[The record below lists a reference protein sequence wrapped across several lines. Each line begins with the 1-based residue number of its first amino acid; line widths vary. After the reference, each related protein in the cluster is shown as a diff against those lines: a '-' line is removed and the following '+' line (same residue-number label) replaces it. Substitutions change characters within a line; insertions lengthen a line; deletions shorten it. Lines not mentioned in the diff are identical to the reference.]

1 MGLKTKLVLAAAGV
15 DFKRCDQPPVL
26 PRKDLEALGIT
37 FRRIPVLA
45 VGKDLYCDSNLIIDL
60 ILNKLAK
67 NKVPTSTSVCFPQ
80 LES

>member
-1 MGLKTKLVLAAAGV
+1 MLTAAGV
-15 DFKRCDQPPVL
+15 DFKRGDVPPVL
-26 PRKDLEALGIT
+26 PRKDLEALDIT

-67 NKVPTSTSVCFPQ
+67 NKLPTSKAVGASPLKDGMRVQ
-80 LES
+80 R